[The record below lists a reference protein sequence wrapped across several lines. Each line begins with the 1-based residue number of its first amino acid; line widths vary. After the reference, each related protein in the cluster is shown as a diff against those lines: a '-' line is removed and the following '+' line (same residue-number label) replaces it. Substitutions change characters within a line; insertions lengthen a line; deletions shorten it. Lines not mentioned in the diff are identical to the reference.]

1 MRKAIAM
8 AASTALVL
16 LAGCGGE
23 PPLEDTP
30 EGRAYLERQS
40 IMDQIAEQ
48 VQVLGGMARGD
59 IPDDEAAFT
68 AAATALVPLAQRMT
82 EGFQVEGI
90 VSASRAVPEI
100 WQNMEDFEQK
110 AQDTVDAA
118 MAVANAAQSGDFE
131 GAKELA
137 GNIGGTCGGCHRPYR
152 GPDPDA

>member
-1 MRKAIAM
+1 MKKTIAM
-8 AASTALVL
+8 AASTVLVL

-40 IMDQIAEQ
+40 VMDEIAEQ

-68 AAATALVPLAQRMT
+68 QAAIALVPLTQRMT
-82 EGFQVEGI
+82 DGFEVEGI
-90 VSASRAVPEI
+90 VSASRATPEI
-100 WQNMEDFEQK
+100 WENMEDFQEK
-110 AQDTVDAA
+110 AQATVDAA
-118 MAVANAAQSGDFE
+118 IAVANAAQSGDFE

-137 GNIGGTCGGCHRPYR
+137 GNIGGTCGACHRPYR
-152 GPDPDA
+152 GPEE

>member
-1 MRKAIAM
+1 MKKTIAM
-8 AASTALVL
+8 AASAALIL
-16 LAGCGGE
+16 LAGCGSE

-48 VQVLGGMARGD
+48 VQVVGGMARGD
-59 IPDDEAAFT
+59 IPDDAAAFT
-68 AAATALVPLAQRMT
+68 AAATALVPLVSRMT

-90 VSASRAVPEI
+90 VSASRATPEI
-100 WQNMEDFEQK
+100 WENMGDFEAK
-110 AQDTVDAA
+110 AQDTVDAVT
-118 MAVANAAQSGDFE
+118 AVANAAQGGDFE

-137 GNIGGTCGGCHRPYR
+137 GNVGGTCGACHRPYR